1 MFAYRKLLPMF
12 GRRRSRPMFERF
24 THRARNVV
32 VLAQEEA
39 RRFNHNYIGTEHLLL
54 GLIRADEGLASRVL
68 RSLDVTLEA
77 AREQVESIIGH
88 GEGGMGA
95 QVPFTPRSK
104 KVLELA
110 LRESMRLDHNYIGTE
125 HLLLGLVREGEG
137 VAARVLSNLD
147 VEGGE
152 IRAELARMLGGEP
165 GRRLEDENREDASP
179 EVVRNR
185 TLFRGRV
192 AALPVGAR
200 FEGRPRTLLVD
211 LDYVYAVRDTGDAS
225 EAVNHD
231 ELLEDVAEILDGQE
245 FSSIE
250 RGIMEAGEHALE
262 HLLAVQEITIS
273 ATRERQIDGRA
284 ASSIT
289 VTRTFRR

>member
-1 MFAYRKLLPMF
+1 
-12 GRRRSRPMFERF
+12 MFERLTF
-24 THRARNVV
+24 RARNVV

-54 GLIRADEGLASRVL
+54 GLIRADEGIASRVL
-68 RSLDVTLEA
+68 RSLGVTVEA
-77 AREQVESIIGH
+77 AREQVETIVGY

-95 QVPFTPRSK
+95 QAPFTPRSK

-137 VAARVLSNLD
+137 VAARVLSNLE
-147 VEGGE
+147 VEGDE

-165 GRRLEDENREDASP
+165 GRRLEDENREEPPP
-179 EVVRNR
+179 EVARNR
-185 TLFRGRV
+185 MLFRGRV

-200 FEGRPRTLLVD
+200 VDGRPQTLLVD

-225 EAVNHD
+225 EAVDHD
-231 ELLEDVAEILDGQE
+231 ELLEGVAEILDGQE
-245 FSSIE
+245 FRSIE
-250 RGIMEAGEHALE
+250 IGIMEAGEHALE
-262 HLLAVQEITIS
+262 HFPAVQEVTIG
-273 ATRERQIDGRA
+273 ATREREINGRA